1 MNDIVASVNA
11 MIERYV
17 TSVGLDKNKCYDSM
31 KNSWN
36 WRIGSASIQVYVQAV
51 PLSSGAIRY
60 YLRIFSPLMEI
71 PTYNETYFYRYLLEL
86 NDSKLGVKLSV
97 LGNWVYATYER
108 DVVGMDYDELSTCI
122 ADLEW
127 WADTLD
133 DQLKQKFSAPP
144 AGERPTDF

>member
-1 MNDIVASVNA
+1 MNEIVANVNQ

-17 TSVGLDKNKCYDSM
+17 GTVGLDKAKCYDGL

-36 WRIGSASIQVYVQAV
+36 WRIGSASIQVFVQAV

-71 PTYNETYFYRYLLEL
+71 PITSEAYFYRYLLEL
-86 NDSKLGVKLSV
+86 NDTKLGVKISV

-108 DVVGMDYDELSTCI
+108 DVVGMDYDELATCI

-133 DQLKQKFSAPP
+133 DQLKQKFTTV
-144 AGERPTDF
+144 AGERPIDS

>member
-1 MNDIVASVNA
+1 MNDIVLGVNQ
-11 MIERYV
+11 MIERYIV
-17 TSVGLDKNKCYDSM
+17 SVGLDKTKCYDAM
-31 KNSWN
+31 KNTWN
-36 WRIGSASIQVYVQAV
+36 WRIGSASIQVFVQSV

-71 PTYNETYFYRYLLEL
+71 PSVNETYFYRYLLEL

-133 DQLKQKFSAPP
+133 DQLKQKFSHVS
-144 AGERPTDF
+144 GDRPIHS

>member
-1 MNDIVASVNA
+1 MNELVANVNV

-17 TSVGLDKNKCYDSM
+17 LSVGLEKAKCYDSL

-36 WRIGSASIQVYVQAV
+36 WRIGSASIQVFVQSV
-51 PLSSGAIRY
+51 PLSSGTIRY

-71 PTYNETYFYRYLLEL
+71 PTTNEAYFYRYLLEL

-133 DQLKQKFSAPP
+133 DQLKEKFTVVS
-144 AGERPTDF
+144 GERPIHS

>member
-1 MNDIVASVNA
+1 MNEVVESVNQ

-17 TSVGLDKNKCYDSM
+17 VAIGLDKAKCYDSL

-36 WRIGSASIQVYVQAV
+36 WRIGSANIQVFVQAV

-60 YLRIFSPLMEI
+60 YLRIFSPLMEV
-71 PTYNETYFYRYLLEL
+71 PTANEAYFYRYLLEL
-86 NDSKLGVKLSV
+86 NDTKLGLKISI

-108 DVVGMDYDELSTCI
+108 DVVGMDYNELSTCV

-133 DQLKQKFSAPP
+133 DQLKQKFVGVT
-144 AGERPTDF
+144 GERPVQS

>member
-1 MNDIVASVNA
+1 MNDIVLGVNQ
-11 MIERYV
+11 MIERYII
-17 TSVGLDKNKCYDSM
+17 SVGLDKNKCYDAM
-31 KNSWN
+31 KNAWN
-36 WRIGSASIQVYVQAV
+36 WRIGSASIQVFVQSV

-71 PTYNETYFYRYLLEL
+71 PTSNEAYFYRYLLEL

-133 DQLKQKFSAPP
+133 DQLKQKFSPVS
-144 AGERPTDF
+144 GDRPVHS